1 MNTVVYLLYNNSI
14 NSLYKISPLAGH
26 VSDQKLLYHRRKY
39 DQFTYLPLTDKLD
52 CNIFWKNS

>member
-14 NSLYKISPLAGH
+14 NSLYKISLLAGH

-39 DQFTYLPLTDKLD
+39 DQFTYLPLADKLG
-52 CNIFWKNS
+52 CKIF